1 MLSKKEY
8 LKSFLKRDRRL
19 LKEDSTKKPVFGY
32 GKKEVK
38 IISDFTEYSPL
49 HLGHKHCMEKAKEK
63 IPEGIFVAVV
73 PGPFER
79 SGRGLPYIMT
89 RHARAEAAIA
99 VGADIVVEGPPMGIM
114 GSGQYSLCLAKIFKA
129 LDADYIPRGY
139 KPLEGFN
146 EILQRISDGRG
157 VAPKPYKIIDMDT
170 KEVLMEGKLHEDNY
184 VIVSLSR
191 SLTKVNFDFKDKFIF
206 VKRIE
211 GVSGT
216 IIREAV
222 LNQDLKSAEKMLPS
236 QTIEVLKREIDINKA
251 PLHNIRDEKGIIDL
265 VNQSSEI
272 YLKSLALLDD
282 KTVLNLIN
290 GRPFENIHDIGEC
303 ISRGFSRHYKTRVL
317 SSLEA
322 RIDKKTVSK
331 YIEKYPSVIRVLNY
345 KDKDTLKNFKNN
357 IPHRRPFYN
366 YICSNSHC
374 SISPCI
380 AGHDIGKSPSTAF
393 KKSGNYC
400 NKDSLRNFFL
410 CYPQTVPVANV

>member
-1 MLSKKEY
+1 MFMPSKEKFV
-8 LKSFLKRDRRL
+8 KSFISRDRKL
-19 LKEDSTKKPVFGY
+19 LIEDADKDPVY
-32 GKKEVK
+32 GESEGK
-38 IISDFTEYSPL
+38 IEIIADFTEYSPL
-49 HLGHKHCMEKAKEK
+49 HIGHRHCLRVAKEK

-73 PGPFER
+73 PGLFER

-89 RHARAEAAIA
+89 RKARADAAVA
-99 VGADIVVEGPPMGIM
+99 VGADIVIEGPPMGIM

-157 VAPKPYKIIDMDT
+157 IAPKPYKIIDMDT
-170 KEVLMEGKLHEDNY
+170 KEVLMQGKLHEDNY

-236 QTIEVLKREIDINKA
+236 QTIEVLKREMDIDKA

-357 IPHRRPFYN
+357 IPHRR
-366 YICSNSHC
+366 IE
-374 SISPCI
+374 
-380 AGHDIGKSPSTAF
+380 
-393 KKSGNYC
+393 
-400 NKDSLRNFFL
+400 LW
-410 CYPQTVPVANV
+410 Q